1 MNSVTFT
8 SAKEIMVSSVFVCM
22 FVCQRDYVKTTR
34 PVFTK
39 FGGKVA
45 LGPRKKLLQFGSNLG
60 HVPVGLDLG

>member
-1 MNSVTFT
+1 
-8 SAKEIMVSSVFVCM
+8 MVSSVFVCM